1 MKKII
6 ALILCAVMLLSLCA
20 CGNSNRAPE
29 PDNSAEA
36 MTETASEDI
45 ENGDLSEDEI
55 NVIVANA
62 IYDEII
68 RRQGIRYNT
77 WPPRLNSKIDAGQC
91 SFNISKI
98 ERGYR
103 DDYTIYGNGYFCD
116 VYGKIC
122 ANYSDGS
129 GYGDYTFTVTISSDR
144 EAKCEIA

>member
-1 MKKII
+1 
-6 ALILCAVMLLSLCA
+6 
-20 CGNSNRAPE
+20 
-29 PDNSAEA
+29 

-144 EAKCEIA
+144 EAKCEIG